1 MNGVAVGLGL
11 SVITATHIMMLN
23 EVMPA
28 EVQRNHALI
37 NLAAVATV
45 TYGILF

>member
-1 MNGVAVGLGL
+1 MNSVAVGLGL

-28 EVQRNHALI
+28 EVQHNHALI
-37 NLAAVATV
+37 NLAAVAAV
-45 TYGILF
+45 AYGVIF